1 MKTFV
6 ALAATALCLA
16 LVAVAGAQQSSP
28 PSDQSQP
35 SPSQSA
41 PSSPPAAS
49 QPPASSAPAASS
61 GGSSSQSDVL
71 VDASSIIGAT
81 VRSQGK
87 DVGKVDRLMVDP
99 RDGRVRTVV
108 VKMGGTLG
116 MGGKTAA
123 VPWDSVKL
131 GQDNGKLVVSAEQ
144 QLLDQAPSASPPT
157 DKRDD
162 QGRQRDRNQRD
173 KK

>member
-1 MKTFV
+1 MNTLASVV
-6 ALAATALCLA
+6 AISISLVLVTA
-16 LVAVAGAQQSSP
+16 AGAQQPSS

-35 SPSQSA
+35 SPSQPAQSA
-41 PSSPPAAS
+41 PSPS
-49 QPPASSAPAASS
+49 QPPAPSGASRAAASS
-61 GGSSSQSDVL
+61 QGDVL

-87 DVGKVDRLMVDP
+87 DIGKVDRLMVDP

-116 MGGKTAA
+116 VGGKTAA